1 VPETKFNRAMRI
13 DTTLVRTLRRPPRFA
28 ADEANLAF
36 RNLTRA
42 KMVRLAT
49 GQQMAT
55 FLKNKGVT
63 LTRLTKA

>member
-1 VPETKFNRAMRI
+1 MNDLVVPAAKFNHAMRI
-13 DTTLVRTLRRPPRFA
+13 DTKLSNPLAFLPGFP

-55 FLKNKGVT
+55 FL
-63 LTRLTKA
+63 RARASR